1 MSLVSREG
9 PVGWRPGSA
18 SAVCGQLRSRA
29 GEGVTVTAGKAA
41 VFLYAAT
48 ADGAAAAEG
57 VAREVLALQGLAADV
72 RVDQW
77 DPSRRAWVPP
87 GDAAATELPPGQEG
101 DRGRRRLRVVGAV
114 IAALIEGA
122 GSAS

>member
-1 MSLVSREG
+1 
-9 PVGWRPGSA
+9 
-18 SAVCGQLRSRA
+18 
-29 GEGVTVTAGKAA
+29 
-41 VFLYAAT
+41 
-48 ADGAAAAEG
+48 